1 MLPGRAAAVIDRLAT
16 EGDADLRCIAVRMCR
31 LTKGDV
37 LGLVEKLLGDASP
50 AVRREAAVVGTV
62 VRARTPRAEI
72 EGVVVELPFYR
83 GGTVRC

>member
-50 AVRREAAVVGTV
+50 AVRREAAVALRGMAGE
-62 VRARTPRAEI
+62 RADRAWA
-72 EGVVVELPFYR
+72 ELAAR
-83 GGTVRC
+83 HAAGDRW